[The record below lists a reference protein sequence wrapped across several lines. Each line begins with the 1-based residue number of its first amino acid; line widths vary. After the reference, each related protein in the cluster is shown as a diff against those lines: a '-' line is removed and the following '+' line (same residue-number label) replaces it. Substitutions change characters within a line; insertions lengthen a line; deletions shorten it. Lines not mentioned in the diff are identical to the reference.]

1 MRGAAPVNH
10 HPTGRTHVDQ
20 SQECAALACARARD
34 ESTARRPGHDL
45 ASVSM
50 TAQLNR
56 IVAQQRSTELQ
67 FAAEQTRLA
76 SELPRA
82 GLRAARA
89 QEQIQKLRATGFTLR
104 GHHLAK
110 LDRFLGK
117 AQRAALRAGRDFEG
131 VSIEIT
137 AQGVVVVHAIG
148 MTSMLL

>member
-1 MRGAAPVNH
+1 
-10 HPTGRTHVDQ
+10 
-20 SQECAALACARARD
+20 
-34 ESTARRPGHDL
+34 
-45 ASVSM
+45 M

-56 IVAQQRSTELQ
+56 ILAQQRSAELQ
-67 FAAEQTRLA
+67 LAAERTRLA

-82 GLRAARA
+82 GLRASRA
-89 QEQIQKLRATGFTLR
+89 QELRATGFTLR

-117 AQRAALRAGRDFEG
+117 AQRAALRAGREFEG

-137 AQGVVVVHAIG
+137 TQGVVIVHAIG